1 LGDKAA
7 QSNNPVAS
15 VDVTGMRTAE
25 SKVGAALGA
34 AVLMAS
40 VGLAA
45 GAATA
50 NAEPTGHTVVY
61 TLTTEGPADFD
72 LYYLETQPPSKAA
85 YDADAYSYLKK
96 LPVSLGPGAP
106 WQFTTTLADPQW
118 AILTVSSTTHGGQA
132 APVPHCDISVDGQS
146 VVALSAPYNLQCRM
160 PGSQI

>member
-1 LGDKAA
+1 
-7 QSNNPVAS
+7 
-15 VDVTGMRTAE
+15 MRTAE
-25 SKVGAALGA
+25 SKVGAVIGA
-34 AVLMAS
+34 AVLMTS

-50 NAEPTGHTVVY
+50 NAEPAGHTVVY
-61 TLTTEGPADFD
+61 TLTTEAPADFD
-72 LYYLETQPPSKAA
+72 LYYLENQPPSKAA

-96 LPVSLGPGAP
+96 APVSLGPDAP
-106 WQFTTTLADPQW
+106 WSFTTTLTDPQW
-118 AILTVSSTTHGGQA
+118 AILTVSSTTHGMQA